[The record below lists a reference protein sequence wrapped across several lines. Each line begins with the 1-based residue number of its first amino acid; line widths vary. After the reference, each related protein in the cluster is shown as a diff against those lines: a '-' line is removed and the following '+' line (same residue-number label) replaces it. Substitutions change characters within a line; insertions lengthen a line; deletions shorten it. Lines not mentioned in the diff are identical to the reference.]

1 MLIDLINEDRV
12 SAVSVAPGAGGPGEE
27 TSWLARCTAM
37 TSFEVTAKEIA
48 DKEIGLWK
56 SRTVPLPK
64 TDDPL
69 VEWKLCGDKNVGPFL
84 ARVGSSQEVEGGLV
98 VSLNLSSVSFIQP
111 SLLPLP
117 LLITLPLSPSLA
129 QGQTLTV
136 SIPPHTPSHAGHR
149 YR

>member
-1 MLIDLINEDRV
+1 
-12 SAVSVAPGAGGPGEE
+12 
-27 TSWLARCTAM
+27 M
-37 TSFEVTAKEIA
+37 TSFEVTAEEIA

-56 SRTVPLPK
+56 LRTVPLPK

-69 VEWKLCGDKNVGPFL
+69 MEWKLCGDKNVCPFL
-84 ARVGSSQEVEGGLV
+84 GRLARRVLAVPATSASPERLFSTAGNEMTKKRCRLTCDNLETSFTCTRSSC
-98 VSLNLSSVSFIQP
+98 SLPV
-111 SLLPLP
+111 PLP

-136 SIPPHTPSHAGHR
+136 SIPQHTPSHAGHR